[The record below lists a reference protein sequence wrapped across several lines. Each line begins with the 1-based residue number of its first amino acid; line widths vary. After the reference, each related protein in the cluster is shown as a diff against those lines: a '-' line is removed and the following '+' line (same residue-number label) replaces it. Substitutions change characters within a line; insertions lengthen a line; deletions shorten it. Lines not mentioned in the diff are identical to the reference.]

1 MSRRK
6 KAGPEGRKP
15 EAGEQTKIPV
25 SGDLWQR
32 AKGAAMYLA
41 IVAYPAPEEWPKRD
55 RFLKAAQAWIL
66 KSCPRGWAK
75 HLRKWR
81 PRSIRMAMDKA
92 FWRIESRRLPAAEM
106 LRVILVCTMPFP
118 GFKIAGPRTVNQAA
132 EWIAGPRRKTRKIHD
147 EGPVTPRENE
157 TRCQPCKDRGKNS
170 LAMRMVDGTPM
181 CVSCFRGKDPRVL
194 KMNRNRLGNIKH
206 RVWAETLSVI
216 HLAMA
221 IPGGP
226 TWRNL
231 IVDPSWVAKSLHN
244 AEIYRRISAPFLGP
258 RKAIEVRPS

>member
-1 MSRRK
+1 V
-6 KAGPEGRKP
+6 AGP
-15 EAGEQTKIPV
+15 
-25 SGDLWQR
+25 LWLRQM
-32 AKGAAMYLA
+32 GAAAYLA
-41 IVAYPAPEEWPKRD
+41 VLAYPAPKEWANRNAFMEAVKGWM
-55 RFLKAAQAWIL
+55 LKAQPKGWV
-66 KSCPRGWAK
+66 KDVYWKMRPRG
-75 HLRKWR
+75 
-81 PRSIRMAMDKA
+81 IRMAMDKG

-106 LRVILVCTMPFP
+106 LRVILVCTLPFP
-118 GFKIAGPRTVNQAA
+118 GFKIPGPRTVNQAA

-147 EGPVTPRENE
+147 EGAVTPWENE

-194 KMNRNRLGNIKH
+194 KTNRNRLGNIKH